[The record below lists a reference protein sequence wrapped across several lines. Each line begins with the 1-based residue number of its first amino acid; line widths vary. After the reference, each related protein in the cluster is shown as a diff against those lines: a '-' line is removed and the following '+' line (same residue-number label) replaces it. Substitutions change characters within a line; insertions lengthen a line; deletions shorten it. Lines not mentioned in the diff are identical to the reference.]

1 MKHLEPLASSTIQT
15 KLLCLESEPFQLHWW
30 CVFTTTLCTTMER
43 TSNCVFILLPWGFD
57 WAPHL
62 ASLCTGQ
69 WSVYLA
75 DSLSKLTW
83 CYNEHTLALCYSL
96 RADMHNPGLSS
107 MRQCYQLLLAP
118 SAHVSSVESLKKGAD
133 KQTAPLRHAQRGK
146 LLCSVHWRAARPS
159 LTENTRGKSSNSFHR
174 STLFFFCM
182 FSVILTLQEKYGI
195 WGQYLVRIAQQ
206 IIQKPCHRSVFT
218 WGRRDG
224 ARCLCSRCFLQAV
237 EECRT

>member
-1 MKHLEPLASSTIQT
+1 MKLQKQLASSTIQT
-15 KLLCLESEPFQLHWW
+15 RQLLCLESVPFQLHWW

-43 TSNCVFILLPWGFD
+43 TSNCVFILLPRGFD

-69 WSVYLA
+69 WSVYLT
-75 DSLSKLTW
+75 DSLSNLTW
-83 CYNEHTLALCYSL
+83 CFNEHTLALCYSI

-146 LLCSVHWRAARPS
+146 SLCSVHWSRQTFPHREHTGEIQQQLSPFDSFLYVFWYTYIVRKIWNVGSISGQNNPANHSETMPS
-159 LTENTRGKSSNSFHR
+159 LSIHMGKR
-174 STLFFFCM
+174 EC
-182 FSVILTLQEKYGI
+182 
-195 WGQYLVRIAQQ
+195 
-206 IIQKPCHRSVFT
+206 
-218 WGRRDG
+218 
-224 ARCLCSRCFLQAV
+224 ARCLCSRCFL
-237 EECRT
+237 